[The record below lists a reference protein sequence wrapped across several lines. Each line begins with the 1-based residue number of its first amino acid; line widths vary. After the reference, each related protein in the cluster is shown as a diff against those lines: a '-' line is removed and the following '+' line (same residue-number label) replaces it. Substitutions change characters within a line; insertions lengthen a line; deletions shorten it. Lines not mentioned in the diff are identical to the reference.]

1 MKVICPKC
9 QFENQAD
16 ASRIVCARCATIF
29 EARLEQGTAANPNSK
44 RQTARLPFT
53 GDSGQPLNQ
62 RGDGDAT
69 HIGDNFEDVLDLPRQ
84 TQTVKHQA
92 EPTSEPIFDDVF
104 AMPDYGATASYDFSR
119 TQPNQITP
127 VESCPT
133 APPRQRETQD
143 YAAPPV
149 PEFISWPA
157 PSAGAAAEENQ
168 AIGATNSRVG
178 LLLRDVLL
186 LVVIGVSSFLVYS
199 LLWKQITAR
208 REASEN
214 LAQTAQQQGLAL
226 APKPS
231 VDLRSIEMAKPPVT
245 ELPRPLQTTAPMAAS
260 ITRDASSS
268 GTEIKV
274 LPVPADASERAQP
287 PTPHAP
293 ISETPHDGNLT
304 IQIGSFPDQD
314 QANARAA
321 KLQQA
326 GAAARV
332 VKAELPGKGT
342 WYRVQVGGF
351 KSHAKAQDFGNQ
363 LRSKGAVQD
372 FIVTTMGK

>member
-29 EARLEQGTAANPNSK
+29 EARLEQRRAANPNSK

-53 GDSGQPLNQ
+53 GDSGQPFNQ
-62 RGDGDAT
+62 RSDGYAT
-69 HIGDNFEDVLDLPRQ
+69 HIGNDFEDVLDLPHQ

-92 EPTSEPIFDDVF
+92 KSASEPIFDDVF

-119 TQPNQITP
+119 TQSNQIAL
-127 VESCPT
+127 VESYPT

-143 YAAPPV
+143 YAATPES
-149 PEFISWPA
+149 EFISWPA
-157 PSAGAAAEENQ
+157 LSAGAAAKENQ
-168 AIGATNSRVG
+168 AIGATNSRVR
-178 LLLRDVLL
+178 LLLRDALL
-186 LVVIGVSSFLVYS
+186 LIVIGLLSFLVYS

-208 REASEN
+208 RESPEN
-214 LAQTAQQQGLAL
+214 LTQTAQVQGLTPG
-226 APKPS
+226 PKPS
-231 VDLRSIEMAKPPVT
+231 IDLHSTEKAKPPVA

-260 ITRDASSS
+260 ITRAASNS

-274 LPVPADASERAQP
+274 PPVPADASERAQP
-287 PTPHAP
+287 PTPPAL
-293 ISETPHDGNLT
+293 IVETPHDGNLT
-304 IQIGSFPDQD
+304 LQIGSFPDQD
-314 QANARAA
+314 QATARVA

-326 GAAARV
+326 GAVARV

-351 KSHAKAQDFGNQ
+351 RSHAKAQDFGNQ